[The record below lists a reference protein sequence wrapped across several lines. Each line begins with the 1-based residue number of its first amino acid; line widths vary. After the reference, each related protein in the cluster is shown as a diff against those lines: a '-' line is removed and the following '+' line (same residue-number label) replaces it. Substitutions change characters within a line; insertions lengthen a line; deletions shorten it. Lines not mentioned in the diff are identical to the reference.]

1 MYQATLIAFSD
12 EMEKIAFG
20 MRQGTKVLRIV
31 KGMQLPKA
39 SQRAVPMGLAAIPP
53 AGPSAISRVA
63 SLQRA
68 GVPSHALPTTQELRT
83 SMKGVPGGGIG
94 SQISTGK
101 VLPGSDQMR
110 AMEKG
115 VPDRNKKML
124 HAVLK
129 GHELDELKT
138 VPSLGAEH
146 MGHMSPAVIYR
157 ESNRVATLPKAHKP
171 VADFMQNMRGRGFE
185 GTLFPSR
192 LPYGKQ
198 RLSRHAIKRLTAL
211 QGEKTV
217 GQAKSLGM
225 FDQP

>member
-1 MYQATLIAFSD
+1 MRLATLLAFD
-12 EMEKIAFG
+12 NEMEKIAFG
-20 MRQGTKVLRIV
+20 MVQGNKVLRIV
-31 KGMQLPKA
+31 KKMQLPKA
-39 SQRAVPMGLAAIPP
+39 SQRAVPMGL
-53 AGPSAISRVA
+53 SAIKPASQAVPSRIA

-68 GVPSHALPTTQELRT
+68 GVPSHAMPTAQELHA

-94 SQISTGK
+94 SQVSSGK
-101 VLPGSDQMR
+101 ILPGSDQMR
-110 AMEKG
+110 SLEKN

-124 HAVLK
+124 HAVFK

-157 ESNRVATLPKAHKP
+157 ESNRVATLPKSHKP

-217 GQAKSLGM
+217 AQAKNLGM